1 MTMMIENFKKQLEL
15 FLEKFEKATEELSSL
30 SKEENSD
37 LNQTLKSEIKYDK
50 PNHEESIESLNDV
63 EKMKDE
69 IDFLKE
75 EVSILSN
82 EILHLAKVVEMQQ
95 TMVSKLYQAN
105 LKILSALNPN
115 SEENDIFKKQSTI
128 KKDYKPN

>member
-1 MTMMIENFKKQLEL
+1 MMIENFKKQLEL
-15 FLEKFEKATEELSSL
+15 FLEKFEKATEELSNL
-30 SKEENSD
+30 PKKEENSD
-37 LNQTLKSEIKYDK
+37 LNENFNSQIKDNK
-50 PNHEESIESLNDV
+50 IDEKEPIDDI

-82 EILHLAKVVEMQQ
+82 EILHLAKVIEMQQ